1 MMLERS
7 IEEIAKE
14 AIPKISV
21 LGIGGGGSN
30 IVSWMKREIVGAR
43 TLALNSDA
51 QHLTIS
57 KADDRILLGYKT
69 TGGLG
74 CGGFP
79 EQGERAA
86 EESALEIE
94 NAIADAGLVFI
105 TSTLGGGT
113 GTGASP
119 VVARISKEIGA
130 LTLGVVT
137 IPFDVE
143 GTRVTR
149 AKEGLTKLVDVCDSV
164 IVIDNNRLRKVA
176 GELPLKEAFGVA
188 NKQIA
193 NFIKNMSEALS
204 TPGHMN
210 LDFADMKAIMKGGGI
225 CAIGFGE
232 GTGDSKVEEAVEE
245 ALDSQLLDIGDIRE
259 AEGALVHIEGG
270 EDMTLEDM
278 NRAGEL
284 VLERVSSTARVT
296 WGAKINPDLE
306 DRLRATVVLSGVE
319 SPFLTER
326 ETKPHP
332 KKPEKKEPEPTKKV
346 EKKKTTKKSSKKSS
360 KKTEKIK
367 PF

>member
-137 IPFDVE
+137 TTT
-143 GTRVTR
+143 G
-149 AKEGLTKLVDVCDSV
+149 
-164 IVIDNNRLRKVA
+164 
-176 GELPLKEAFGVA
+176 
-188 NKQIA
+188 
-193 NFIKNMSEALS
+193 SE
-204 TPGHMN
+204 
-210 LDFADMKAIMKGGGI
+210 
-225 CAIGFGE
+225 
-232 GTGDSKVEEAVEE
+232 
-245 ALDSQLLDIGDIRE
+245 R
-259 AEGALVHIEGG
+259 
-270 EDMTLEDM
+270 
-278 NRAGEL
+278 
-284 VLERVSSTARVT
+284 
-296 WGAKINPDLE
+296 
-306 DRLRATVVLSGVE
+306 
-319 SPFLTER
+319 SPASCL
-326 ETKPHP
+326 
-332 KKPEKKEPEPTKKV
+332 
-346 EKKKTTKKSSKKSS
+346 
-360 KKTEKIK
+360 
-367 PF
+367 